1 MRLLVTGGAGFIGS
15 NFVRRILE
23 GHILGIDSIIVLD
36 KLTYAGSLNN
46 LRQLPIES
54 FEFIKGDICD
64 SSTVSKLI
72 SRVDGVINFAAES
85 HVDNSIVNATDFV
98 QTNVAGVQVILDAI
112 KESQKSI
119 RFLQVSTDEVY
130 GSIESGSW
138 KETEPLLPNSP
149 YSASKAAGE
158 LIARSYFKT
167 HELDVVVTRCSNN
180 YGPYHYPEKLIPL
193 FITNLIEK
201 KRIPIYGNG
210 QNIRDWL
217 HVNDHCDALSAV
229 LLKAA
234 PGSIY
239 NIGGG
244 EELTNL
250 EITSK
255 ILSLVGASNSSIEYV
270 KDRKGH
276 DFRYSVDWKKIE
288 RDLGY
293 QPKVSFNQGL
303 KDTVNWYQEN
313 QEWWKP
319 LKKF

>member
-23 GHILGIDSIIVLD
+23 GHILGIESIIVLD

-64 SSTVSKLI
+64 SATVSKLI